1 MAQDSGSPTMGQ
13 DEGLPGLEDLES
25 LADLKDLK
33 DRRPLGRSGLQVSRI
48 GLAGSYGIDA
58 DAVERAYHELGI
70 NYFFVTPRM
79 SGLAEG
85 VRRLVRAGHRDRI
98 VIASG
103 VNVPFGWSVTREWEG
118 VCRGLGIETV
128 DVFHLFWVQAHW
140 YVTGK
145 TWPAMQKLKEEGKV
159 RALAISCHDRPMA
172 RSLVDEL
179 ELDALMIR
187 YNAAH
192 RGAEG
197 EIFATLPKGPAARP
211 GIISYTATRW
221 GMLLKPQGELA
232 AMTAPEC
239 YRFALGNPT
248 VDVVLCGAASY
259 DELRENAVGAA
270 RGPLPPE
277 RLAEVKRFG
286 DVVRKT
292 ARGKIGFTGL

>member
-1 MAQDSGSPTMGQ
+1 MVKDSGSPTSQPVG
-13 DEGLPGLEDLES
+13 E
-25 LADLKDLK
+25 
-33 DRRPLGRSGLQVSRI
+33 RRPLGRSGLKVSRI

-98 VIASG
+98 VLASG
-103 VNVPFGWSVTREWEG
+103 VNVPFGFRVTREWEG

-145 TWPAMQKLKEEGKV
+145 TWPAMRKLKEEGKV

-192 RGAEG
+192 RGAES
-197 EIFATLPKGPAARP
+197 EIFATLPADPAARP

-221 GMLLKPQGELA
+221 GMLLKPQGDLL

-239 YRFALGNPT
+239 YRFALSHPA

-259 DELRENAVGAA
+259 DELRENVTGAA
-270 RGPLPPE
+270 AGPLPEE

-286 DVVRKT
+286 DIVRKT